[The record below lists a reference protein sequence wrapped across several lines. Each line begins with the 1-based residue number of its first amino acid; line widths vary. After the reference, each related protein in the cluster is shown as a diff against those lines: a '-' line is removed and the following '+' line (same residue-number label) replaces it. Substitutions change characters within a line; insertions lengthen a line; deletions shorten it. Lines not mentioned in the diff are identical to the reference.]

1 MALHAISATGT
12 AINDP
17 IAKPEAFFGLPG
29 RIVDAIDPYTEA
41 DSMAILSNTMVMF
54 GNVIGRGPYF
64 PVEYTKHHTNLN
76 IGQTGKTSKGR
87 KGTGN
92 STPKH
97 MIGEVDTGWAK
108 TCVKS
113 GLSSGEGL
121 IFNIRDDRTVMGK
134 LVPGATD
141 KRLMLIEEEFAQG
154 LKVMTREGNVL
165 SPTLRDA
172 WDGKD
177 LQPLT
182 RSDPIRAS
190 DPHVSII
197 GHITEME
204 LRKHL
209 KEVEM
214 SNGLANRFI
223 WLHIERSKIIP
234 SPRGVPPALLAPL
247 IDELRTAVQF
257 ASTVGEMVRDPDA
270 EDLWADE
277 YPLLSEGKP
286 GLSGAI
292 TSRAEA
298 QVLRLSMLYALMDCS
313 ATIKVPHLQAA
324 LAFWDYSE
332 QSVSLIFDDLLGDP
346 NVDRVW
352 DYLRTLGKLSRSTM
366 HNVLGRNAS
375 TEEIDRITGVL
386 LTLGRAEWR
395 KENGLDVYIR
405 LNDDH
410 RR

>member
-1 MALHAISATGT
+1 MALYAVSTDGTG
-12 AINDP
+12 IGNP
-17 IAKPEAFFGLPG
+17 EAKSEAFFGLPG
-29 RIVDAIDPYTEA
+29 RIVEAIDPHTEA
-41 DSMAILSNTMVMF
+41 HRMAILSNSMVMF

-64 PVEYTKHHTNLN
+64 CVEYTEHHTNLF

-92 STPKH
+92 SAPKR
-97 MIGEVDTGWAK
+97 MLSDVDPNWAK
-108 TCVKS
+108 DCLKS

-121 IFNIRDDRTVMGK
+121 IYHIRDPRTNAQGAVD
-134 LVPGATD
+134 PGVTD
-141 KRLMLIEEEFAQG
+141 KRLMLTEEEFAQA
-154 LKVMTREGNVL
+154 LKMMTREGNIL

-182 RSDPIRAS
+182 KSDPIRAS
-190 DPHVSII
+190 KPHVSVI
-197 GHITEME
+197 GHITGME

-209 KEVEM
+209 KDVEM
-214 SNGLANRFI
+214 GNGLANRFI

-234 SPRGVPPALLAPL
+234 SPKGVPPEVLAAL
-247 IDELRTAVQF
+247 IDELRKAVQF
-257 ASTVGEMVRDPDA
+257 AGTVSEMERDRDA
-270 EDLWADE
+270 ENLWADV
-277 YPLLSEGKP
+277 YPMLSEGKP
-286 GLSGAI
+286 GLCGAI

-298 QVLRLSMLYALMDCS
+298 QVLRLSMIYALMDRS
-313 ATIKVPHLQAA
+313 AIIKAPHLQAA

-352 DYLRTLGKLSRSTM
+352 DYLRTLGRLSRSM
-366 HNVLGRNAS
+366 IHSILGRNAS
-375 TEEIDRITGVL
+375 TGEIDRITGVL
-386 LTLGRAEWR
+386 QTLGRAEWR
-395 KENGLDVYIR
+395 KENGHDVFYPIK
-405 LNDDH
+405 

>member
-1 MALHAISATGT
+1 MALHAVSTIVTGSSEPV
-12 AINDP
+12 AR
-17 IAKPEAFFGLPG
+17 PEAFFGLPG
-29 RIVDAIDPYTEA
+29 RIVEAIDPFTEA
-41 DSMAILSNTMVMF
+41 HRMAILSNTMVMF

-64 PVEYTKHHTNLN
+64 PVEYTKHHTNLS

-97 MIGEVDTGWAK
+97 MIGEVDPDWAK

-121 IFNIRDDRTVMGK
+121 IYNIRDARTINGNSD
-134 LVPGATD
+134 PGVTD
-141 KRLMLIEEEFAQG
+141 KRLMLIEEEFAQA
-154 LKVMTREGNVL
+154 LKVMTREGNIL
-165 SPTLRDA
+165 SPILRDA

-182 RSDPIRAS
+182 KSDPIRAS
-190 DPHVSII
+190 NPHVSII
-197 GHITEME
+197 GHITETE

-214 SNGLANRFI
+214 SNGMANRFI

-234 SPRGVPPALLAPL
+234 SPKGVPSEVLTPL
-247 IDELRTAVQF
+247 IDELRTAVLF
-257 ASTVGEMVRDPDA
+257 ASTVGEMVRDSDA
-270 EDLWADE
+270 EDLWAAE
-277 YPLLSEGKP
+277 YPTLSEGKP
-286 GLSGAI
+286 GLTGAI

-313 ATIKVPHLQAA
+313 TTIKPPHLRAA
-324 LAFWDYSE
+324 LAFSDYSE

-352 DYLRTLGKLSRSTM
+352 DYLRTLGKLSRSM
-366 HNVLGRNAS
+366 IHNILGRNAS
-375 TEEIDRITGVL
+375 TAEIDRITGVL
-386 LTLGRAEWR
+386 QTQRWAEW
-395 KENGLDVYIR
+395 KQEKGLDVLYPIK
-405 LNDDH
+405 
-410 RR
+410 RRP